1 MEDNISY
8 SSETK
13 SSFIQQFN
21 IKSDIYSNNQY
32 LTIIMRTSI
41 IERILRKF
49 LFPKSSYNSISLYYI
64 LTSITEDK
72 TSQSY
77 FESILSQIESSF
89 TQETPL
95 FVFSKFVEEI
105 RKLLKE
111 PNLSSISFE
120 KFILKLEFLL
130 AWHFE
135 NNFFNSKTESKPSSQ
150 QQQQQNTP
158 PQPKTNFFYSIE
170 SLNTLYKFL
179 KVFEKQ
185 GLSTRIND
193 FYYYNYDLFC
203 IEKVFYFY
211 CDQSNINK
219 KQSGN
224 LIEYLLHQLNKK
236 INIIQKQS
244 SPKVL
249 DIQIENYILI
259 NLFIIHKIIS
269 EYSFYLSK
277 NPELESIFTS
287 LKSLKCWPLPI
298 GTACNEVIETVINEM
313 SFQGITTLNKLRN
326 IFFIDFL
333 SPNISS
339 INTNYF
345 NTTMIVYSNDI
356 DKQYNKHNE
365 FNLSLFIERLVKKRV
380 KHREQRLYI
389 KELIVRIF
397 ITIMFNSNETF
408 NNNHLHTLY
417 DIFFPEI
424 KEIQEYKE
432 ERFNTKEK
440 ENKMEDDDNDVLKT
454 NQRDVNV
461 KYSLD
466 MLLKLIDTGLDMN
479 LETFD
484 ENINAMARQMIMK
497 CNTNNNVHNNDN
509 NNNNNDYDNILYN
522 ECLLPITALRSYFKP
537 KYNHV
542 KKLASEHKASTFY
555 KDLFLFYQ
563 KNFKYVVNNY
573 FSHLLKTN
581 TRDPIIEENLHKE
594 RNAIYNRY
602 KVNLV
607 LIEDNQTFSQFIKH
621 ILTDNNVSIQDEI
634 TNEDYETFWK
644 YFVSS
649 KSEIQPK
656 YLLHIVPHYD
666 DIHDHYFNNTE
677 HSHSLKTKQRT
688 LKSFYLSEYIASN
701 DPIYKSIVFMPYAST
716 GDKAFFTYI
725 PNCKYVSDDIINSP
739 NIDMMYSFL
748 KKPLDYYISDSTGVM
763 NLNLYQVKIHSEVDP
778 HTLVV
783 EPFWKNMTLIINE
796 TKETVITMKCVD
808 CMGLERKEENVE
820 LVIKNALKIQ
830 VFNLFSKKDFPFNYN
845 MRSNNG
851 FLEVFICD
859 NYSTDKD
866 KFNKEYDHRNKG
878 KFYDEV
884 NVPQM
889 DLDTLYKNYKVK
901 SMTIKTDKQDPI
913 CVINDEEKIKFW
925 EMQGKV
931 VINISHYEKEGK
943 PMVIPIATFISI

>member
-8 SSETK
+8 SSDSK
-13 SSFIQQFN
+13 STFIQQFN
-21 IKSDIYSNNQY
+21 IKGDIYSSNRY

-41 IERILRKF
+41 IERVLRKF
-49 LFPKSSYNSISLYYI
+49 LFPKSSFNSISLYNI

-77 FESILSQIESSF
+77 FESILLQIEQSF
-89 TQETPL
+89 PEETPL
-95 FVFSKFVEEI
+95 FVFSKLVEEI
-105 RKLLKE
+105 KKLLKE

-135 NNFFNSKTESKPSSQ
+135 NNFFDSKTEPKVP
-150 QQQQQNTP
+150 QQNNTL
-158 PQPKTNFFYSIE
+158 QQTKTNFFYSIE
-170 SLNTLYKFL
+170 SINTLYKFL

-193 FYYYNYDLFC
+193 FFYYNYDLFC

-224 LIEYLLHQLNKK
+224 LIEYLLHQLNTK
-236 INIIQKQS
+236 INIQKQS
-244 SPKVL
+244 KKVL
-249 DIQIENYILI
+249 DVQIENYILI

-277 NPELESIFTS
+277 SPELESIFTS
-287 LKSLKCWPLPI
+287 LKTLKCWPLPV

-345 NTTMIVYSNDI
+345 NSTMIVYSNDI
-356 DKQYNKHNE
+356 DKQHNKLNE
-365 FNLSLFIERLVKKRV
+365 FNLSLFIERLIKKRV
-380 KHREQRLYI
+380 KYRERRLYI

-397 ITIMFNSNETF
+397 ITIIFNSKETF
-408 NNNHLHTLY
+408 NNNHLKTLY
-417 DIFFPEI
+417 DIFFPDMREI
-424 KEIQEYKE
+424 HEHKE
-432 ERFNTKEK
+432 EGFSTKEK
-440 ENKMEDDDNDVLKT
+440 SNEPEDDDDKLKS
-454 NQRDVNV
+454 NQSDINIKR
-461 KYSLD
+461 SLD

-479 LETFD
+479 LEMFD
-484 ENINAMARQMIMK
+484 ENVNAMARQMIAK
-497 CNTNNNVHNNDN
+497 CNSNSDSNDSN
-509 NNNNNDYDNILYN
+509 ANNDYDTILYN
-522 ECLLPITALRSYFKP
+522 ECLLPITALRCYFKP
-537 KYNHV
+537 KYNHERR
-542 KKLASEHKASTFY
+542 LACEHKGSTFR
-555 KDLFLFYQ
+555 KDLFMFYQ
-563 KNFKYVVNNY
+563 QNFKYVVNNY
-573 FSHLLKTN
+573 FSHLLTSN
-581 TRDPIIEENLHKE
+581 ADDPIIEENIQKE

-621 ILTDNNVSIQDEI
+621 ILTDHSSSIKDEI
-634 TNEDYETFWK
+634 TNEDFDTFWK

-656 YLLHIVPHYD
+656 YLLHVVPHYD
-666 DIHDHYFNNTE
+666 DINNHYFNQE
-677 HSHSLKTKQRT
+677 QPQQVFRASKAKKIP
-688 LKSFYLSEYIASN
+688 KSFFLSEYIASN
-701 DPIYKSIVFMPYAST
+701 DPIYKNIVFMPFAGT
-716 GDKAFFTYI
+716 GDKAFFSYI
-725 PNCKYVSDDIINSP
+725 PNCKYESDDIINSP

-763 NLNLYQVKIHSEVDP
+763 NLNLYQVKIHSELDP
-778 HTLVV
+778 NTLVI
-783 EPFWKNMTLIINE
+783 EPFWKNMSFIINE
-796 TKETVITMKCVD
+796 TNHTVITMKCVD
-808 CMGLERKEENVE
+808 YMGLERKEENVE
-820 LVIKNALKIQ
+820 LTITNPLKIQ

-859 NYSTDKD
+859 SYSKDKD
-866 KFNKEYDHRNKG
+866 KLNKDYDNRNKG

-884 NVPQM
+884 NIPQM

-901 SMTIKTDKQDPI
+901 SIAIKTDKKDPL

-931 VINISHYEKEGK
+931 IIDISQYEKEGK
-943 PMVIPIATFISI
+943 SIVIPIATFISI

>member
-8 SSETK
+8 SSDTK

-21 IKSDIYSNNQY
+21 IKGDIYSGNQN

-49 LFPKSSYNSISLYYI
+49 LFPKSSFNSISLYNI

-135 NNFFNSKTESKPSSQ
+135 NNFFTTKTESKPSSS
-150 QQQQQNTP
+150 QQQQNTP

-244 SPKVL
+244 SQKVL
-249 DIQIENYILI
+249 DVQIENYILI

-277 NPELESIFTS
+277 SPELESIFTS
-287 LKSLKCWPLPI
+287 LKSLKHWPLPI

-345 NTTMIVYSNDI
+345 NTTMIVYSNGI

-365 FNLSLFIERLVKKRV
+365 FNLSSFIERLIKKRV

-397 ITIMFNSNETF
+397 ITIIFNSKETF
-408 NNNHLHTLY
+408 NNNHLKTLY

-424 KEIQEYKE
+424 KEIMEYKE
-432 ERFNTKEK
+432 EGFNTKEK
-440 ENKMEDDDNDVLKT
+440 GNEIEDDIDTLKS

-484 ENINAMARQMIMK
+484 DNINAMARQMINK
-497 CNTNNNVHNNDN
+497 CNTNNNVHNNGNDN
-509 NNNNNDYDNILYN
+509 NNNNDCDNILYN
-522 ECLLPITALRSYFKP
+522 ECLLPITSLRSYFKP
-537 KYNHV
+537 KYNDV
-542 KKLASEHKASTFY
+542 KKFANEYKSSTFR
-555 KDLFLFYQ
+555 KDLFTFYQ
-563 KNFKYVVNNY
+563 KNFKYIVNNY

-581 TRDPIIEENLHKE
+581 TRDPIIEENIRKQ
-594 RNAIYNRY
+594 RNAIYNKY
-602 KVNLV
+602 KINLV

-621 ILTDNNVSIQDEI
+621 P
-634 TNEDYETFWK
+634 F
-644 YFVSS
+644 
-649 KSEIQPK
+649 
-656 YLLHIVPHYD
+656 
-666 DIHDHYFNNTE
+666 
-677 HSHSLKTKQRT
+677 
-688 LKSFYLSEYIASN
+688 
-701 DPIYKSIVFMPYAST
+701 PI
-716 GDKAFFTYI
+716 
-725 PNCKYVSDDIINSP
+725 
-739 NIDMMYSFL
+739 
-748 KKPLDYYISDSTGVM
+748 
-763 NLNLYQVKIHSEVDP
+763 
-778 HTLVV
+778 
-783 EPFWKNMTLIINE
+783 
-796 TKETVITMKCVD
+796 
-808 CMGLERKEENVE
+808 
-820 LVIKNALKIQ
+820 
-830 VFNLFSKKDFPFNYN
+830 
-845 MRSNNG
+845 
-851 FLEVFICD
+851 
-859 NYSTDKD
+859 
-866 KFNKEYDHRNKG
+866 
-878 KFYDEV
+878 
-884 NVPQM
+884 
-889 DLDTLYKNYKVK
+889 
-901 SMTIKTDKQDPI
+901 
-913 CVINDEEKIKFW
+913 
-925 EMQGKV
+925 
-931 VINISHYEKEGK
+931 
-943 PMVIPIATFISI
+943 